1 MIAFFPS
8 MFCAGDYVPIEV
20 LGGPVHTIVG
30 FTPYGAASNA
40 STAPSSTRSRRADLA
55 VTGSW
60 AVVLLAVAVRFF
72 HWE

>member
-1 MIAFFPS
+1 VGARSVTTSDGATP
-8 MFCAGDYVPIEV
+8 VVV
-20 LGGPVHTIVG
+20 LACWKNRRAVW
-30 FTPYGAASNA
+30 A
-40 STAPSSTRSRRADLA
+40 SRRADLA